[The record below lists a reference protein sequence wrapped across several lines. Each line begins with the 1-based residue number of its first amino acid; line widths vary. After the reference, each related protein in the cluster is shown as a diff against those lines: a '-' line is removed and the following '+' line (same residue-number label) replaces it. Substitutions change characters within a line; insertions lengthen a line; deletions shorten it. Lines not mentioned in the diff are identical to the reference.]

1 VARADYG
8 GVVTDRAVLPDAQ
21 PEVVT
26 ELAARLVA
34 GDPAGLEAIYD
45 RWAPLVHTYALRVLL
60 RVEDAEDVT
69 QQVFLAA
76 WRGRSGLNPGPSAL
90 PAWLLGIARH
100 KVADRLGERARE
112 ARRVR
117 AVGALPTLAEAPD
130 LLERLTVR
138 DAVEALPPPRDT
150 LVRMA
155 FWEGLTHAEIS
166 EQTGLPLG
174 TVKSHVRRG
183 LLQLHR
189 VLEEVPDGPR

>member
-1 VARADYG
+1 M
-8 GVVTDRAVLPDAQ
+8 TDRAVLPDAQ